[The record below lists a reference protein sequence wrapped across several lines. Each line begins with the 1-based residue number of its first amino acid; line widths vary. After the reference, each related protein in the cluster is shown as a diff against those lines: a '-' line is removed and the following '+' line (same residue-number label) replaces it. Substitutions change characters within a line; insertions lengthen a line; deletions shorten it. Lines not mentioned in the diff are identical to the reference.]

1 VTNNKEMAGSGRLLR
16 HYIIYEL
23 IAFLGFIVRKL
34 PARAALS
41 LGERGAGI
49 VYCLVK
55 RRREITMSNLQLA
68 FGHEKGLRELKSI
81 AIQSYH
87 NLGKSFVEFLRFPL
101 LTRDNLWQLIT
112 LQGKENVHRA
122 IEASGKFVVF
132 IPHSGN
138 HELMAPIFSA
148 LTPKTAVIAFP
159 LKNPYLN
166 KMTNEYRGMF
176 GLEIIKKRNAT
187 RHVLKALRSDYS
199 IGFVADQD
207 AGKEGVF
214 VEFFGRPASC
224 ARGPIAMAIKTEAAV
239 LFSIDIRQ
247 PDDKHLVII
256 SGPMELEL
264 TGDFDR
270 DIAHNTAKLMTRLE
284 GYIRQYPGQWMWQH
298 SRWKTQPDTEWQEKR
313 NQRKLSVARK

>member
-1 VTNNKEMAGSGRLLR
+1 M
-16 HYIIYEL
+16 
-23 IAFLGFIVRKL
+23 VRKL

-49 VYCLVK
+49 FYCLVK
-55 RRREITMSNLQLA
+55 KRREITMSNLQLA
-68 FGHEKGLRELKSI
+68 FGNEKSQRELKSI

-101 LTRDNLWQLIT
+101 LTRDNLWQFIT
-112 LQGKENVHRA
+112 LQGKENVHCA
-122 IEASGKFVVF
+122 METNGKSVVF
-132 IPHSGN
+132 IPHFGN

-148 LTPKTAVIAFP
+148 LLPRAAAIAFP

-166 KMTNEYRGMF
+166 EMTNEYRGIF
-176 GLEIIKKRNAT
+176 GLEIIKKHNAT
-187 RHVLKALRSDYS
+187 RHVLKALRSDYVV
-199 IGFVADQD
+199 GFVADQD

-214 VEFFGRPASC
+214 VEFFGRSASC
-224 ARGPIAMAIKTEAAV
+224 ARGPIAMAIKTGAAV

-270 DIAHNTAKLMTRLE
+270 DIAHNTAKLMARLE

-298 SRWKTQPDTEWQEKR
+298 NRWKTQPDTEWQEKR
-313 NQRKLSVARK
+313 NQRNLSVARK